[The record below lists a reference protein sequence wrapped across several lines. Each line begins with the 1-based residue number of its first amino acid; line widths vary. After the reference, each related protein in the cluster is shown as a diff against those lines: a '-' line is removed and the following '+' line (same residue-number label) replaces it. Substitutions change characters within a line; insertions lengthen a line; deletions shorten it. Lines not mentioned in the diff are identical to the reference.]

1 MKLLISACLL
11 GERCRYDGKS
21 KPLPEEIL
29 RRLREQ
35 YELIPVCPEQA
46 GGLPTPRAPSE
57 RRGVKVVSET
67 GRDVTAEYEA
77 GARFALA
84 LAQKERVDAALLKA
98 RSPSCGKGAI
108 YDGTFSRTLIPG
120 NGVTA
125 ELLEQNG
132 IPVYTEEEIETL
144 I

>member
-21 KPLPEEIL
+21 KPLPAETL
-29 RRLREQ
+29 RKLREQ
-35 YELIPVCPEQA
+35 HELIPVCPEQA

-57 RRGVKVVSET
+57 RRGVKVVSTE
-67 GRDVTAEYEA
+67 GRDVTREYEA
-77 GARFALA
+77 GAGSALE
-84 LAQKERVDAALLKA
+84 LAKKANVDAALLKA
-98 RSPSCGKGAI
+98 RSPSCGKGEI

-120 NGVTA
+120 SGVTA
-125 ELLEQNG
+125 ELLERSG
-132 IPVYTEEEIETL
+132 FPVYTEEEIEAL

>member
-77 GARFALA
+77 GAGFALA
-84 LAQKERVDAALLKA
+84 LAQKEQADAALLKA